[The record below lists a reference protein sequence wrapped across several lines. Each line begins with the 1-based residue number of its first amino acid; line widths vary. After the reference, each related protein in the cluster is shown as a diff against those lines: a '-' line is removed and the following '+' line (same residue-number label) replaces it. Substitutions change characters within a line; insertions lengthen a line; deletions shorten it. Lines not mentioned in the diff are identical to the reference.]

1 MGAAFGRLGV
11 YRLFP
16 CFGFCCRVGR
26 PTMLRMLSN
35 VFVSL
40 GRNTIDATRAFG
52 RSDATVVALV
62 LSIVVVIKVLA
73 AKILQGEFVLTP
85 SKNTTWAQS
94 TPFIEAI
101 MKLGRSTRLSLSL
114 SRIAFV
120 VFWVTYCAT
129 VTMTQAAPRCLHC
142 KDNIL
147 PAHDA
152 AACPLCTT
160 VAGNATAL
168 AATSTAVL
176 IISKIL
182 PRTCTLRT
190 SRKKTI
196 EYV

>member
-62 LSIVVVIKVLA
+62 LSIVIIMVLA
-73 AKILQGEFVLTP
+73 GKFNECGLTP
-85 SKNTTWAQS
+85 GKNTTWA
-94 TPFIEAI
+94 
-101 MKLGRSTRLSLSL
+101 RSTSFVETILTLVSSARVSISFSHL
-114 SRIAFV
+114 AFV

-129 VTMTQAAPRCLHC
+129 VTGAQAAPRCLHC

-147 PAHDA
+147 PSHA
-152 AACPLCTT
+152 ADACPLCTT
-160 VAGNATAL
+160 VAENVTAL

-176 IISKIL
+176 VISKIL
-182 PRTCTLRT
+182 PVKFIRVLPGLTL
-190 SRKKTI
+190 
-196 EYV
+196 